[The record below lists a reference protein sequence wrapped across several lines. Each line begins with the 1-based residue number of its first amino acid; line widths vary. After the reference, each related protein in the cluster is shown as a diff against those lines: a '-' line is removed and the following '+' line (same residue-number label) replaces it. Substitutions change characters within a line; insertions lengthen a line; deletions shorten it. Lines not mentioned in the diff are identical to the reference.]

1 MLKATGFLIVLI
13 LLCIVNEARL
23 YIKSKEKKSIEYWIF
38 RISFYIYLMMLI
50 NVAFFPIPIQKEVI
64 SVLKE
69 TNSNAKAVNITP
81 FHSIIQTVKTNPSI
95 ELKLLQLIGNIVL
108 ILPITFYIPL
118 VYNRVN
124 NLKKALILSI
134 IIAIL
139 IEMMQFVIGRVIG
152 YYYRIIDIDD
162 IILNVF
168 GGIVDIFVCYRLKNY
183 FKKLTLICNI
193 CEFYIISISQFKILG
208 K

>member
-168 GGIVDIFVCYRLKNY
+168 GGIVGYICMLPVKKIILK
-183 FKKLTLICNI
+183 KINI
-193 CEFYIISISQFKILG
+193 NL
-208 K
+208 

>member
-1 MLKATGFLIVLI
+1 
-13 LLCIVNEARL
+13 
-23 YIKSKEKKSIEYWIF
+23 
-38 RISFYIYLMMLI
+38 MLI

-168 GGIVDIFVCYRLKNY
+168 GGIVGYICMLPVKKIILK
-183 FKKLTLICNI
+183 KINI
-193 CEFYIISISQFKILG
+193 NL
-208 K
+208 

>member
-1 MLKATGFLIVLI
+1 M
-13 LLCIVNEARL
+13 
-23 YIKSKEKKSIEYWIF
+23 
-38 RISFYIYLMMLI
+38 
-50 NVAFFPIPIQKEVI
+50 
-64 SVLKE
+64 
-69 TNSNAKAVNITP
+69 
-81 FHSIIQTVKTNPSI
+81 
-95 ELKLLQLIGNIVL
+95 
-108 ILPITFYIPL
+108 PITFYIPL

-168 GGIVDIFVCYRLKNY
+168 GGIVGYICMLPVKKIILK
-183 FKKLTLICNI
+183 KINI
-193 CEFYIISISQFKILG
+193 NL
-208 K
+208 

>member
-1 MLKATGFLIVLI
+1 LLKATGFLIVLI

-168 GGIVDIFVCYRLKNY
+168 GGIVGYICMLPVKKIILK
-183 FKKLTLICNI
+183 KINI
-193 CEFYIISISQFKILG
+193 NL
-208 K
+208 